1 MMQYFFFSLFFLGLL
16 EAVSGHGFVHSV
28 VSGGVTYPGWNPF
41 SDPYNTPPPRVV
53 RKIQS
58 DGPVPDTDPNIACGI
73 GGDTGTTAMATAAA
87 GSSIS
92 FQWAYKMFSR
102 PDMSFILTRWTDHQG
117 PISTYMTSC
126 NGDCSTFSANS
137 ARWFK
142 IDAAGY
148 DPNTKQ
154 WAAAVLISNGM
165 SWSSVIPAGLAPGQY
180 VPRSTRN
187 YRVALKP
194 TPILPELHI
203 TVTGTGTGVPSDS
216 ELVSMQTLYQGVTF
230 PDIYGSSV
238 SFTIPG
244 PPVARF
250 DGSSPPPPPSPTI
263 PPPNAPSGG
272 PATSTSAP
280 APGPSVP
287 VQTCQLGSRKLIRR
301 KSG

>member
-1 MMQYFFFSLFFLGLL
+1 MTAYLLVFFSLFLSTLL
-16 EAVSGHGFVHSV
+16 ETVSGHGFVHSV
-28 VSGGVTYPGWNPF
+28 VIGGQTYPGWNPF

-73 GGDTGTTAMATAAA
+73 GGDTGTSAIASAAA
-87 GSSIS
+87 GSQIT
-92 FQWAYKMFSR
+92 FQWAYW
-102 PDMSFILTRWTDHQG
+102 PGDHQG

-126 NGDCSTFSANS
+126 NGDCSTFSANG
-137 ARWFK
+137 AKWFK

-154 WAAAVLISNGM
+154 WAAAVLIANGM
-165 SWSSVIPAGLAPGQY
+165 SWTSTIPAGLAPGQY
-180 VPRSTRN
+180 LARHEII
-187 YRVALKP
+187 ALHSKP
-194 TPILPELHI
+194 AQYYPSCSQI

-244 PPVARF
+244 PPVVQF
-250 DGSSPPPPPSPTI
+250 DGSSPPPPPIPPTGTSSPT
-263 PPPNAPSGG
+263 ATSGG
-272 PATSTSAP
+272 APPTSTSASTP
-280 APGPSVP
+280 SSPSVP
-287 VQTCQLGSRKLIRR
+287 VQTCQLGSKKVMKRKT
-301 KSG
+301 G